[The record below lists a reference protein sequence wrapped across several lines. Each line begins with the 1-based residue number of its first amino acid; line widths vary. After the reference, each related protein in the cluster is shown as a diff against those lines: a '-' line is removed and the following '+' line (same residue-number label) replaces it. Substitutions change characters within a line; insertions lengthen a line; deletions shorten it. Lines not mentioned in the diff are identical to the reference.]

1 MSAPGS
7 FGTITLIE
15 DKCTSC
21 DLCVRECPTW
31 CISLTCH
38 TETRHEDGAHRPR
51 QVKVLDSF
59 EIDFGLCMYCGIC
72 VDVCPFDALH
82 WAPEPVPAAPARAAL
97 REGIDELSAPS
108 GPSGS

>member
-1 MSAPGS
+1 MSTPGA
-7 FGTITLIE
+7 FGTITLIP
-15 DKCTSC
+15 DNCTSC

-38 TETRHEDGAHRPR
+38 TETQQEDGAHRPR
-51 QVKVLDSF
+51 QIKVLDSF
-59 EIDFGLCMYCGIC
+59 DIDFGLCMYCGIC

-82 WAPEPVPAAPARAAL
+82 WEPQPESPAPIRASL
-97 REGIDELSAPS
+97 VQGITELSEAS

>member
-1 MSAPGS
+1 MSTPGA
-7 FGTITLIE
+7 FGTITLIA
-15 DKCTSC
+15 DNCTSC

-38 TETRHEDGAHRPR
+38 TETQQEDGARPR

-59 EIDFGLCMYCGIC
+59 EIDFGLCMYCSIC

-82 WAPEPVPAAPARAAL
+82 WDQRTESPTPERKAL
-97 REGIDELSAPS
+97 IQGITGLSGASIPS
-108 GPSGS
+108 DS